1 MLFHDSSFTME
12 QDRYIQDDI
21 DWTFPE
27 IVMSP
32 LSIIDVIDKHIP
44 QVQRKREGEGGE
56 GKKGRERE
64 GGEENRE
71 RGRRRE
77 GDIE

>member
-44 QVQRKREGEGGE
+44 QVQRKRE
-56 GKKGRERE
+56 ERE
-64 GGEENRE
+64 GKE
-71 RGRRRE
+71 RRE
-77 GDIE
+77 EKGRGERKIEKEGEGERAI

>member
-12 QDRYIQDDI
+12 QDRYIQDNI

-44 QVQRKREGEGGE
+44 QVQRYTIISVT
-56 GKKGRERE
+56 
-64 GGEENRE
+64 NYNVMYM
-71 RGRRRE
+71 
-77 GDIE
+77 

>member
-21 DWTFPE
+21 DWTFSE

-44 QVQRKREGEGGE
+44 QVHLYVRTMIGI
-56 GKKGRERE
+56 
-64 GGEENRE
+64 
-71 RGRRRE
+71 
-77 GDIE
+77 DFSCT